1 MDKKEI
7 IDIKGLPVYLQ
18 ADVVVC
24 GGGTAGVFAAVAAA
38 KEGASVLLVEALGG
52 LWGQCSERAC
62 AANDECAHEGRT
74 QMFLSASGYDE
85 ASGSISAG
93 QNQ

>member
-7 IDIKGLPVYLQ
+7 IDLKGLPVYLQ

-52 LWGQCSERAC
+52 L
-62 AANDECAHEGRT
+62 EGRA

>member
-1 MDKKEI
+1 MDKKGLM
-7 IDIKGLPVYLQ
+7 DIKELPVYLQ

-52 LWGQCSERAC
+52 LGGS
-62 AANDECAHEGRT
+62 ANDACIHEGRT
-74 QMFLSASGYDE
+74 QMFLSASGYDGT
-85 ASGSISAG
+85 SGSISAG

>member
-1 MDKKEI
+1 MDKREI

-24 GGGTAGVFAAVAAA
+24 GG
-38 KEGASVLLVEALGG
+38 
-52 LWGQCSERAC
+52 SERAC